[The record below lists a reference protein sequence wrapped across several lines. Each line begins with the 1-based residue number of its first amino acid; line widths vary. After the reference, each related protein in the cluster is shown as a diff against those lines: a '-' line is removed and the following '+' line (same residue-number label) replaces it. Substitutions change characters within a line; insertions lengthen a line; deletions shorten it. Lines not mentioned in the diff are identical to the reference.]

1 MESTMNLYITFY
13 SVYTLFRSCLDIGN
27 GFSFGVEK
35 EKDDVFLFFSSN
47 TTTEKIND
55 EIQKYN
61 PDKIFCSLWYSR
73 QLRLITSI
81 LNKKWVLGGP
91 LTQRAF
97 FPKIINSNGA
107 TIHTGLIET
116 YFGKEM
122 SGKFSPYFSEFIKSN
137 YVPEGT
143 PISYSVSIG
152 FGCYWEK
159 CRFCIRKDLVDR
171 GLKEKIVYRPNT
183 EAILDSLPEFENLQ
197 VVAHTSLDALPPDIL
212 EKVLSAKRTVIFRSF
227 LRAEKKILEVI
238 KKYDDLSNQ
247 RFSIGFE
254 WFSQGI
260 VDILNKGIK
269 LTTALELVE
278 EIVEKGGRVNVLM
291 MENYPFHTKESVKES
306 INNLS
311 KLSKLRKKIES
322 ISIFSFGPTW
332 WPAEERSNFDWK
344 VLRSSLDG
352 RFIFDISKDSEQYRY
367 EQEVLEYIKKENI
380 PYRCVGESK
389 ENVENDLCTPVS
401 S

>member
-1 MESTMNLYITFY
+1 MNLYITFY
-13 SVYTLFRSCLDIGN
+13 SLYTLFRPCLDIGN

-35 EKDDVFLFFSSN
+35 EKDDEFLFLSSN
-47 TTTEKIND
+47 TTTKKIYD

-61 PDKIFCSLWYSR
+61 PEKIFCSLWYSR
-73 QLRLITSI
+73 QLRLIAPL
-81 LNKKWVLGGP
+81 LNEKWILGGP
-91 LTQRAF
+91 LTQRTF
-97 FPKIINSNGA
+97 FPKIINPNGA
-107 TIHTGLIET
+107 TVHTGLIEA

-122 SGKFSPYFSEFIKSN
+122 SSKFSPYFEEFINSH
-137 YVPEGT
+137 YVEPGT

-152 FGCYWEK
+152 FGCYWNK

-171 GLKEKIVYRPNT
+171 GVGSGVIYRPNT
-183 EAILDSLPEFENLQ
+183 ESILDSLPEFKNLN
-197 VVAHTSLDALPPDIL
+197 VIVHTSLDALTPYIL
-212 EKVLSAKRTVIFRSF
+212 EKVLSAKKTVILRSF
-227 LRAEKKILEVI
+227 LRAEEKILEIV

-254 WFSQGI
+254 WFSQEI

-278 EIVEKGGRVNVLM
+278 AIVERGGRVNVLTM
-291 MENYPFHTKESVKES
+291 QNYPFHTKESVKEC
-306 INNLS
+306 IDNLS
-311 KLSKLRKKIES
+311 KLSKLRKKFDS
-322 ISIFSFGPTW
+322 ISIFDFGPTW
-332 WPAEERSNFDWK
+332 WPPYERSNFDWK
-344 VLRSSLDG
+344 ARDSAIDE
-352 RFIFDISKDSEQYRY
+352 RFIFDIPKDSEQYRY

-389 ENVENDLCTPVS
+389 ENVENDLCTTVS